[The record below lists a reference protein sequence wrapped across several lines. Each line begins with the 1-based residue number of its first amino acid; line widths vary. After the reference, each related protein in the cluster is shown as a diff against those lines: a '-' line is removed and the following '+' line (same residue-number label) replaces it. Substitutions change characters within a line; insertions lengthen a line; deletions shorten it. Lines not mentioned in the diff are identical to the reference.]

1 MRTIVEEEHLGKLV
15 YAGGDD
21 VLAFVNLKD
30 LFEVMRKLRAAFSG
44 HIKIENGVT
53 KVCWENESGF
63 IEKDGVYYLTMGKN
77 ATASCGAVIAHYKT
91 PLKLVLDKARE
102 MEKKA
107 KNIDEKKD
115 AFGIALMKH
124 SGQVKEALCKWKY
137 DDIDVLETLV
147 DFADKLEEK
156 EDKPWISK
164 RFIYRLTEEFE
175 RVKGEDGYLQVS
187 GAIFEAELKR
197 TIMRACHGEKYAKK
211 EMVKSVSENLSLLFL
226 KRELF
231 WTDF

>member
-1 MRTIVEEEHLGKLV
+1 MWQSLPEDFKAKLKEITPKKPLTPAIHASISTALRNYTIEFVRTIVEEEHLGKIV

-44 HIKIENGVT
+44 LIKIENGVT

-137 DDIDVLETLV
+137 DDIDVLEALV

-156 EDKPWISK
+156 EDKPWIS
-164 RFIYRLTEEFE
+164 
-175 RVKGEDGYLQVS
+175 
-187 GAIFEAELKR
+187 
-197 TIMRACHGEKYAKK
+197 
-211 EMVKSVSENLSLLFL
+211 
-226 KRELF
+226 
-231 WTDF
+231 